1 MPASTTLILNSACP
15 AIKALSDKDEECA
28 TLLAKQ
34 IYGLCT
40 LTQGRMTADSLKEFL
55 SDSYKV
61 LSMI

>member
-1 MPASTTLILNSACP
+1 MA
-15 AIKALSDKDEECA
+15 DKDEEKA

-40 LTQGRMTADSLKEFL
+40 LTQGRMTADDLKSFL